1 MGEGEVSS
9 KSYLLPSFI
18 SADVMMEKVILNVQ
32 IPYILELSSFF
43 TDALT
48 SPEDKK
54 QATSPIEDVTP
65 TVPVPVPVTSPD
77 HQTPVMTVYCSVKQ
91 PEIMLFADPES
102 ESSRILVM
110 NVSRK

>member
-1 MGEGEVSS
+1 
-9 KSYLLPSFI
+9 
-18 SADVMMEKVILNVQ
+18 MMEKVILNVQ

-54 QATSPIEDVTP
+54 QATSPVGAITP
-65 TVPVPVPVTSPD
+65 TVPVPVTSPD

-91 PEIMLFADPES
+91 PEIVLFADPES
-102 ESSRILVM
+102 ESSRVLVM
-110 NVSRK
+110 NVSKKSFH